1 MVYSVVYRIIVFIIG
16 LIFGSFLNVMIYRIP
31 RKESIVFPASN
42 CPECKER
49 LKARDLIPVFSFIIK
64 RGKCTYCGEKI
75 SLQYPVVELLTGFL
89 LLLLFIK
96 TGLNSRFF
104 VYSLLF
110 MVLIVLSFID
120 LEHMIIPNKI
130 TYPAFIIALLL
141 SIFFDHIEFTA
152 ALIGALIPAAV
163 FLLIALIYGKGLGMG
178 DVKLVAVIGAVI
190 GWEYT
195 FLGIAIGSL
204 LGIIIILP
212 LMMARIM
219 DRKTRIPFGPLIS
232 AGTVISILLGQEIFA
247 FLYNYLWKG

>member
-1 MVYSVVYRIIVFIIG
+1 MYMLANTIVFIIG
-16 LIFGSFLNVMIYRIP
+16 LMFGSFLNVMICRIP
-31 RKESIVFPASN
+31 KKESIAFPASH

-49 LKARDLIPVFSFIIK
+49 LKARDLIPVVSFIVK
-64 RGKCTYCGEKI
+64 KGKCTYCGKKI

-96 TGLNSRFF
+96 TGFNSRFF

-120 LEHMIIPNKI
+120 FRYMIIPNKI

-247 FLYNYLWKG
+247 FLYNNIWKG